1 MRRSIVIL
9 AVCDIVL
16 FVLAVLAI
24 VASPTLRTAGI
35 AGLCVAAVMTVALAL
50 AARRSPSSG
59 RLDSASR
66 PDRPG
71 AADFD
76 EATALRNQPTW
87 RDDVE
92 GRAGPKW

>member
-9 AVCDIVL
+9 AVCDLIL
-16 FVLAVLAI
+16 FVLAVLTI
-24 VASPTLRTAGI
+24 VASPTLRLAGI
-35 AGLCVAAVMTVALAL
+35 AGLGVAAVMTVALAL
-50 AARRSPSSG
+50 AARRPPSADRPERSS
-59 RLDSASR
+59 RLDR
-66 PDRPG
+66 PS

-92 GRAGPKW
+92 GRGGPKW